1 MSSVDKRIIDGSSHS
16 ETPSLSRC
24 ENLYVQL
31 PTSNLRWQVAIR
43 PPELLGLS
51 DRMLL
56 ASFGGLGA

>member
-1 MSSVDKRIIDGSSHS
+1 MDQAIQKL
-16 ETPSLSRC
+16 PSLSRC